1 MLASKYSILETA
13 RLISEA
19 KAGTQVV
26 TAGMTISLVRGV
38 EVMVKQES
46 RDLKDAVV
54 RAWIAVPILQLL
66 EKNLAAFGS
75 YDIWRV

>member
-13 RLISEA
+13 RLISGA
-19 KAGTQVV
+19 KAETQVV